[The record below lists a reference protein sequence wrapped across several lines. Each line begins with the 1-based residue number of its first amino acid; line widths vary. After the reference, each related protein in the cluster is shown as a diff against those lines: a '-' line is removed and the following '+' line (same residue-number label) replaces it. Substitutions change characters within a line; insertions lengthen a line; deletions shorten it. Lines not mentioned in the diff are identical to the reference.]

1 MAESGAQI
9 VCVVAS
15 ASIATAQLD
24 AKASPEP
31 ATTAA
36 VDLGSDSVHLIVA
49 QVDSGRALVIEM
61 IKDTARLAAGLDEH
75 NCLTETAIGGALDVL
90 TRFGQ
95 RQRHVPAANVR
106 VVGTEYAAEGTQS
119 P

>member
-49 QVDSGRALVIEM
+49 QVDSRALVIDKIE
-61 IKDTARLAAGLDEH
+61 DTARLAAGMEER